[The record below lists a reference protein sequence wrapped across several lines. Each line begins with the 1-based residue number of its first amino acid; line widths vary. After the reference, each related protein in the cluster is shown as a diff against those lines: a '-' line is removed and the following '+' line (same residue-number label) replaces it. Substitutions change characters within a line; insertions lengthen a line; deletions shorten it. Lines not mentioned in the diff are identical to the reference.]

1 MSPQSHE
8 ISRRL
13 EIRPQIGAPDGRLV
27 LHLAGHLDAD
37 GAPRLSEELR
47 RRLDAGFKHVDIDLG
62 GVPFIS
68 SIGIGSLIAA
78 VGEFHQVGGD
88 LALTGVSEEARTVL
102 KMLDLLDYI
111 PIR

>member
-1 MSPQSHE
+1 MSPQQSE
-8 ISRRL
+8 PSRRL
-13 EIRPQIGAPDGRLV
+13 EIHAEKRPADGRLV

-37 GAPRLSEELR
+37 GAPRLSEDLR
-47 RRLDAGFKHVDIDLG
+47 RRLDAGCKQVDIDLA

-68 SIGIGSLIAA
+68 SIGIGSFIAA
-78 VGEFHQVGGD
+78 VGEFQQAGGG
-88 LALTGVSEEARTVL
+88 LTLVGVSDEFRNVL